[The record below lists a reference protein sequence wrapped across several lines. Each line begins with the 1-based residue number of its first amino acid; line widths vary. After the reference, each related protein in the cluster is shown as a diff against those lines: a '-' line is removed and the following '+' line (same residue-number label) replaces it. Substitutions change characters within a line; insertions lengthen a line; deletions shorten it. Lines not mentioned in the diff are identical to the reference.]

1 MFFIVRCSQIYE
13 QYLKLQI
20 LYNNLADLIC
30 LNLGNETLDCIEAIN
45 LYDATITLQITAHN
59 LLRRG
64 WLE

>member
-30 LNLGNETLDCIEAIN
+30 LNLGNETLDRIEVIARN
-45 LYDATITLQITAHN
+45 V
-59 LLRRG
+59 
-64 WLE
+64 LEHLTQEWVSTRDEFVSC